1 MPLSTPSAL
10 ELRTIRALAD
20 FSGRRVLEIGA
31 GDGRLSWPFMPEAAQ
46 WVALDPDADEIAVA
60 RGEKERDR
68 EKGKVR
74 LVIGDGRALS
84 FPASHF
90 DIAFFTWSLC

>member
-10 ELRTIRALAD
+10 ELKTIRALAD

-46 WVALDPDADEIAVA
+46 WVALDPDVGEIAAA
-60 RGEKERDR
+60 RRERERDKEKE
-68 EKGKVR
+68 KVR
-74 LVIGDGRALS
+74 LVIGDGRAVC
-84 FPASHF
+84 FPAECF
-90 DIAFFTWSLC
+90 DLALFTWSLC